1 MRALMRFGSSTLLL
15 VAMMFAGSLVL
26 WIGSPLAWLWI
37 ASQIQDVTGSVGA
50 AVGAAM
56 VGVMV
61 SIALMMP
68 VLSWLSR
75 AYRGVRLARGLEDTG
90 NFALETV
97 LVTSA
102 GIALVLFVAWFF
114 LLAGTS
120 PIPLN
125 LSY

>member
-1 MRALMRFGSSTLLL
+1 MRALMRFGSSALLL

-26 WIGSPLAWLWI
+26 WVAIPLAWLWI
-37 ASQIQDVTGSVGA
+37 ASQIQDLTDSVGA

-56 VGVMV
+56 VGVVV
-61 SIALMMP
+61 SIALMVP

-75 AYRGVRLARGLEDTG
+75 AYRRVRLARGLEDTG

-102 GIALVLFVAWFF
+102 GLALVLFAAWFF

-125 LSY
+125 SGR